1 MAFLLIGVLV
11 SAPGTYFAGWG
22 YHLQPPFG
30 KIALLLGSFS
40 IGVLALLQLVNPL
53 LKRVPGRIVLAASA
67 ALATLAFVVLA
78 EAAPPEFEDYRYPC
92 LVAAGMACGGLMAA
106 SFRLL
111 QPLYEQSPGGTVS
124 LAGGLMG
131 IGCLCPALIGW
142 ACYQMDDFRL
152 AFYVEGGMA
161 FAMSWIFFK
170 MPVRPEPSWPV
181 SGLRE
186 ALQGLRSPIHVL
198 FAALLFCQTAA
209 EFSVAQWTALH
220 LSLRGGLSPGAALVY
235 LAGYFFLLWAGR
247 FIVQGFLSRVP
258 HRRILLLSAGL
269 AWFGLLMLISAENE
283 TGAAIGLV
291 FTALGYSAVF
301 PLIVE
306 KIGDRFSEYH
316 ASLFHGVFGLAMMG
330 GFLAPALGGWLA
342 QEFGEVYA
350 MRVPLAAS
358 FLVFV
363 LLAAIWLEAKL
374 SVRQALRS

>member
-11 SAPGTYFAGWG
+11 SAPGTFFAGWG
-22 YHLQPPFG
+22 YHLQPPFAT
-30 KIALLLGSFS
+30 IASLLGSFS
-40 IGVLALLQLVNPL
+40 VGVLILLQLVKPML
-53 LKRVPGRIVLAASA
+53 RRMSGKTILTASA
-67 ALATLAFVVLA
+67 ALATIAFLSLA
-78 EAAPPEFEDYRYPC
+78 ETITPERENFRFAC
-92 LVAAGMACGGLMAA
+92 LLAAGMACGGLIAA
-106 SFRLL
+106 GFRLL
-111 QPLYEQSPGGTVS
+111 QPLYEQNPGGTVG

-142 ACYQMDDFRL
+142 ASYQLEDFRL

-161 FAMSWIFFK
+161 FAITWIFFR
-170 MPVRPEPSWPV
+170 MPVRQEPAWPK
-181 SGLRE
+181 SGFRE
-186 ALQGLRSPIHVL
+186 ALRELKSPVHIL
-198 FAALLFCQTAA
+198 FAAVLFFQTAA

-220 LSLRGGLSPGAALVY
+220 LSLRGGLSPGAALLY
-235 LAGYFFLLWAGR
+235 LAGYFFVLWAGR
-247 FIVQGFLSRVP
+247 FVVQGFLDRVP
-258 HRRILLLSAGL
+258 HRRILLFSAGL

-283 TGAAIGLV
+283 TGAATGLF

-306 KIGDRFSEYH
+306 KTGDRFSEYH

-342 QEFGEVYA
+342 QQFGEVYA

-363 LLAAIWLEAKL
+363 LLAAMWLETKL

>member
-1 MAFLLIGVLV
+1 
-11 SAPGTYFAGWG
+11 
-22 YHLQPPFG
+22 
-30 KIALLLGSFS
+30 
-40 IGVLALLQLVNPL
+40 
-53 LKRVPGRIVLAASA
+53 
-67 ALATLAFVVLA
+67 
-78 EAAPPEFEDYRYPC
+78 
-92 LVAAGMACGGLMAA
+92 MAA

-111 QPLYEQSPGGTVS
+111 QPLYEQSPSGTVS

-142 ACYQMDDFRL
+142 AGYEMEDFRL

-170 MPVRPEPSWPV
+170 MPNRPEPPWPV
-181 SGLRE
+181 SGFRE

-198 FAALLFCQTAA
+198 FAALLFFQTAA

-220 LSLRGGLSPGAALVY
+220 LSLRSGLSPGLALLY
-235 LAGYFFLLWAGR
+235 LAGYFLLLWAGR
-247 FIVQGFLSRVP
+247 FIVQGFLGSVP

-269 AWFGLLMLISAENE
+269 AWFGLLMLLSAENE
-283 TGAAIGLV
+283 TGAAIGLAL
-291 FTALGYSAVF
+291 TALGYSAVF

-316 ASLFHGVFGLAMMG
+316 ASLFHGIFGLAMMG
-330 GFLAPALGGWLA
+330 GFLAPALGAWLA
-342 QEFGEVYA
+342 LEFGEAYA
-350 MRVPLAAS
+350 MGVPLAAS